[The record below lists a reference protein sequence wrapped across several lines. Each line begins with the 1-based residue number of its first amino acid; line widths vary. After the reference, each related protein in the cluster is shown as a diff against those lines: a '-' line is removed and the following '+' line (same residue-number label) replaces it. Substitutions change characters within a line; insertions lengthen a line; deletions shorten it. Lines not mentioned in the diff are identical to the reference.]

1 MTERALDLVPGL
13 VRGRKSNGYG
23 KYDRAAKRQ
32 LVLRCLQPGVSL
44 AATALAHGIN
54 ANLLRKWV
62 VSYAR
67 EQGLARPPRRTGG
80 ARALLLPVSTEVAP
94 AAVMTAVTT
103 AMAAPA
109 ASGYLEI
116 CVGAATIRVIGRM
129 DPAQL
134 RSVLECLAA
143 RT

>member
-23 KYDRAAKRQ
+23 KYNRAAKRQ

-62 VSYAR
+62 ITLGGRGRVGRGVRSVVTPASPALLAVQMAR
-67 EQGLARPPRRTGG
+67 APASTATGAGYVEILVAGGMVRVHGRVDGASLSTVLDCLARRT
-80 ARALLLPVSTEVAP
+80 
-94 AAVMTAVTT
+94 
-103 AMAAPA
+103 
-109 ASGYLEI
+109 
-116 CVGAATIRVIGRM
+116 
-129 DPAQL
+129 
-134 RSVLECLAA
+134 
-143 RT
+143 

>member
-1 MTERALDLVPGL
+1 VTERALDLVPGL

-23 KYDRAAKRQ
+23 KYNRAAKRQ

-62 VSYAR
+62 VGYAR

-94 AAVMTAVTT
+94 AGVTT